1 MNVKEE
7 IDQLKESK
15 EPPGKKR
22 SKTQG
27 SAQGPEKTE
36 ILYLGAVCS
45 HETGAMIGTRGVW
58 KWESLGYWPG
68 SKLLVCF

>member
-7 IDQLKESK
+7 MDQLKESK

-22 SKTQG
+22 SKTQS
-27 SAQGPEKTE
+27 SAQGPEKNE

-45 HETGAMIGTRGVW
+45 HETGATIGTRGV
-58 KWESLGYWPG
+58 
-68 SKLLVCF
+68 